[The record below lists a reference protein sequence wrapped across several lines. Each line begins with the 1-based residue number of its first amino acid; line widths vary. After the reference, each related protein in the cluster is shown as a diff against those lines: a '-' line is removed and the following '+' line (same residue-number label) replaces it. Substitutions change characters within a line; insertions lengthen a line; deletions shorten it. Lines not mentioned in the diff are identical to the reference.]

1 MFAVLTRA
9 DEWLWMELTRALA
22 KASDE
27 ADALARLL
35 DSYIALTMERRE
47 VINVLLGDLPVLS
60 TEMRHRFRESQHDY
74 ITECVS
80 LLQAVRPELG
90 VTAARIE
97 VQAALMI
104 VNNIAQTPHLR
115 SSPEALPL
123 LRATV
128 TGILSGSG
136 AE

>member
-1 MFAVLTRA
+1 M
-9 DEWLWMELTRALA
+9 
-22 KASDE
+22 
-27 ADALARLL
+27 
-35 DSYIALTMERRE
+35 
-47 VINVLLGDLPVLS
+47 
-60 TEMRHRFRESQHDY
+60 
-74 ITECVS
+74 
-80 LLQAVRPELG
+80 LQAVRPELG

-123 LRATV
+123 VRATV